1 MFKHGDE
8 VDQNNIGMRQVDS
21 GANDFCWRAKRKSTY
36 DDLGKDDTVTA
47 YYQGTHNYKC
57 ADSSNQNNCR

>member
-1 MFKHGDE
+1 VFKHGDE

-36 DDLGKDDTVTA
+36 DDLVDDTVTA
-47 YYQGTHNYKC
+47 YTQADNMKC
-57 ADSSNQNNCR
+57 ADSSSLI